1 MPNLNRIKVVLVE
14 QQKTGRWLASQIGK
28 SACSV
33 SQWCSNTS
41 QPNLIT
47 LDRIAKALKVDV
59 KTLLNDTVFDSIPNQ
74 ERT

>member
-14 QQKTGRWLASQIGK
+14 QQKTGRWLASQIGM

-33 SQWCSNTS
+33 RQWCSNTS

-47 LDRIAKALKVDV
+47 LDRIAKVLKVDV
-59 KTLLNDTVFDSIPNQ
+59 KTLLNDTVFEQEQNQ
-74 ERT
+74 RN